1 MPTKVLFDVV
11 LQQKMAFL
19 LMQYIGI
26 SMSKYVTAETVSP
39 GHPDK
44 IADLISDYVLTKAL
58 ENNRSSRVAVETFL
72 TGTKNG
78 GLVLVG
84 GEISEIAN
92 ISTDDVQN
100 IVEEALNKTIKTSFE
115 DFNLENLSIYNELTS
130 QSEEIRAAVEDD
142 EDQGAG
148 DQGIMVGFATN
159 KTTSF
164 MPPTFDQS
172 RNIQKSLWDLQNVD
186 EMLDLDSKVQV
197 TSGGEKTKVVVST
210 QHKKDIDIDQLH
222 GAVTEIVSKHVD
234 QNFQLDLNPS
244 GSFIKGGPA
253 GDTGLTGRK
262 IVVDAYG
269 PSIPVGGGAFSGK
282 DPSKVDRSAAYAARH
297 LAKNIVAHELSS
309 ECLVRVSYA
318 IGKAEPY
325 ELTIETYDTLHV
337 EAKILTD
344 FVSKFDMKPGSII
357 ERLDLTN
364 VNYRTDTLF
373 SHFGHTER
381 NWEKIENI

>member
-1 MPTKVLFDVV
+1 
-11 LQQKMAFL
+11 MASQIFIFIFNWRKQL
-19 LMQYIGI
+19 TN
-26 SMSKYVTAETVSP
+26 YVTAETVSP

-44 IADLISDYVLTKAL
+44 IADLISDYVLTRAL
-58 ENNRSSRVAVETFL
+58 QNNNSSRVAVETFL

-92 ISTDDVQN
+92 ITTED
-100 IVEEALNKTIKTSFE
+100 IVEIVKEALSKTIKTSFE
-115 DFNLENLSIYNELTS
+115 DFNLDTLSIYNELTP

-148 DQGIMVGFATN
+148 DQGIMVGFATD
-159 KTTSF
+159 KTESF
-164 MPPTFDQS
+164 MPPTFDMS
-172 RNIQKSLWDLQNVD
+172 RNIQKDLWDIQNSD

-210 QHKKDIDIDQLH
+210 QHHKDINIEKLYEE
-222 GAVTEIVSKHVD
+222 VSEIVSNHVD
-234 QNFQLDLNPS
+234 TEFELDLNPS
-244 GSFIKGGPA
+244 GSFVKGGPA

-269 PSIPVGGGAFSGK
+269 PSVPVGGGAFSGK

-297 LAKNIVAHELSS
+297 LAKNIVAHKLAE

-325 ELTIETYDTLHV
+325 ELTIDTFDTLKV
-337 EAKILTD
+337 DENKLND
-344 FVSKFDMKPGSII
+344 FVSNFNMKPGAII
-357 ERLDLTN
+357 ERLDLTS
-364 VNYRTDTLF
+364 VDYRTDTLF
-373 SHFGHTER
+373 SHFGHPER
-381 NWEKIENI
+381 NWEKVENI

>member
-1 MPTKVLFDVV
+1 MTKH
-11 LQQKMAFL
+11 
-19 LMQYIGI
+19 
-26 SMSKYVTAETVSP
+26 VTAETVSP

-58 ENNRSSRVAVETFL
+58 QNNNSSRVAVETFL

-92 ISTDDVQN
+92 ITTED
-100 IVEEALNKTIKTSFE
+100 IVEIVKEALKKTIKTSFE
-115 DFNLENLSIYNELTS
+115 DFNLDKLSIYNELTP
-130 QSEEIRAAVEDD
+130 QSEEIRAAVEDE

-148 DQGIMVGFATN
+148 DQGIMVGFATD
-159 KTTSF
+159 KTESF
-164 MPPTFDQS
+164 MPPTFDMS
-172 RNIQKSLWDLQNVD
+172 RNIQKSLWGLQNSD

-197 TSGGEKTKVVVST
+197 TTGEEKTKVVVST
-210 QHKKDIDIDQLH
+210 QHHKDINIEKLYEE
-222 GAVTEIVSKHVD
+222 VFEIVSNHV
-234 QNFQLDLNPS
+234 NSEFELDLNPS
-244 GSFIKGGPA
+244 GSFVKGGPA

-269 PSIPVGGGAFSGK
+269 PSVPVGGGAFSGK

-297 LAKNIVAHELSS
+297 LAKNIVAHKLAEK
-309 ECLVRVSYA
+309 CLVRVSYA
-318 IGKAEPY
+318 IGKSDPY
-325 ELTIETYDTLHV
+325 ELTIDTFETLKVEEKTLN
-337 EAKILTD
+337 D
-344 FVSKFDMKPGSII
+344 FVNNFNMKPGAII

-364 VNYRTDTLF
+364 VDYRTDTLF
-373 SHFGHTER
+373 SHFGHSYR

>member
-1 MPTKVLFDVV
+1 
-11 LQQKMAFL
+11 MASQIFIFNWRKQL
-19 LMQYIGI
+19 TN
-26 SMSKYVTAETVSP
+26 YVTAETVSP

-44 IADLISDYVLTKAL
+44 IADLISDYVLTRAL
-58 ENNRSSRVAVETFL
+58 KNNNSSRVAVETFL

-92 ISTDDVQN
+92 ITTED
-100 IVEEALNKTIKTSFE
+100 IVEIVKEALSKTIKTSFE
-115 DFNLENLSIYNELTS
+115 DFNLDTLSIYNELTP

-148 DQGIMVGFATN
+148 DQGIMVGFATD
-159 KTTSF
+159 KTESF
-164 MPPTFDQS
+164 MPPTFDMS
-172 RNIQKSLWDLQNVD
+172 RNIQKDLWDIQNSD

-210 QHKKDIDIDQLH
+210 QHHKDINIEKLYEE
-222 GAVTEIVSKHVD
+222 VTEIVSNHVD
-234 QNFQLDLNPS
+234 TEFELDLNPS
-244 GSFIKGGPA
+244 GSFVKGGPA

-297 LAKNIVAHELSS
+297 LAKNIVAHKLAE

-325 ELTIETYDTLHV
+325 ELTIDTFDTLKV
-337 EAKILTD
+337 DDNKLND
-344 FVSKFDMKPGSII
+344 FVSNFNMKPGAII
-357 ERLDLTN
+357 ERLDLTS
-364 VNYRTDTLF
+364 VDYRIDTLF
-373 SHFGHTER
+373 SHFGHPER
-381 NWEKIENI
+381 NWEKVENI

>member
-1 MPTKVLFDVV
+1 
-11 LQQKMAFL
+11 MASQIFIFNWRKQL
-19 LMQYIGI
+19 TN
-26 SMSKYVTAETVSP
+26 YVTAETVSP

-44 IADLISDYVLTKAL
+44 IADLISDYVLTRAL
-58 ENNRSSRVAVETFL
+58 QNNNSSRVAVETFL

-92 ISTDDVQN
+92 ITTED
-100 IVEEALNKTIKTSFE
+100 IVEIVKEALSKTIKTSFE
-115 DFNLENLSIYNELTS
+115 DFNLDTLSIYNELTP

-148 DQGIMVGFATN
+148 DQGIMVGFATD
-159 KTTSF
+159 KTESF
-164 MPPTFDQS
+164 MPPTFDMS
-172 RNIQKSLWDLQNVD
+172 RNIQKDLWDIQNSD

-210 QHKKDIDIDQLH
+210 QHHKDINIEKLYEE
-222 GAVTEIVSKHVD
+222 VTEIVSNHVD
-234 QNFQLDLNPS
+234 TEFELDLNPS
-244 GSFIKGGPA
+244 GSFVKGGPA

-297 LAKNIVAHELSS
+297 LAKNIVAHKLAE

-325 ELTIETYDTLHV
+325 ELTIDTFDTLKV
-337 EAKILTD
+337 DDNILND
-344 FVSKFDMKPGSII
+344 FVSNFNMKPGAII
-357 ERLDLTN
+357 ERLDLTS
-364 VNYRTDTLF
+364 VDYRIDTLF
-373 SHFGHTER
+373 SHFGHPER
-381 NWEKIENI
+381 NWEKVENI

>member
-1 MPTKVLFDVV
+1 
-11 LQQKMAFL
+11 MASQIFIFIFNWRKQL
-19 LMQYIGI
+19 TN
-26 SMSKYVTAETVSP
+26 YVTAETVSP

-44 IADLISDYVLTKAL
+44 IADLISDYVLTRAL
-58 ENNRSSRVAVETFL
+58 QNNNSSRVAVETFL

-92 ISTDDVQN
+92 ITTED
-100 IVEEALNKTIKTSFE
+100 IVEIVKEALSKTIKTSFE
-115 DFNLENLSIYNELTS
+115 DFNLDTLSIYNELTP

-148 DQGIMVGFATN
+148 DQGIMVGFATD
-159 KTTSF
+159 KTESF
-164 MPPTFDQS
+164 MPPTFDIS
-172 RNIQKSLWDLQNVD
+172 RNIQKDLWDIQNSD

-210 QHKKDIDIDQLH
+210 QHHKDINIEKLYEE
-222 GAVTEIVSKHVD
+222 VTEIVSNHVD
-234 QNFQLDLNPS
+234 TEFELDLNPS
-244 GSFIKGGPA
+244 GSFVKGGPA

-297 LAKNIVAHELSS
+297 LAKNIVAHKLAE

-325 ELTIETYDTLHV
+325 ELTIDTFDTLKV
-337 EAKILTD
+337 DDNKLND
-344 FVSKFDMKPGSII
+344 FVSNFNMKPGAII
-357 ERLDLTN
+357 ERLDLTS
-364 VNYRTDTLF
+364 VDYRIDTLF
-373 SHFGHTER
+373 SHFGHPER
-381 NWEKIENI
+381 NWEKVENI

>member
-1 MPTKVLFDVV
+1 MTKH
-11 LQQKMAFL
+11 
-19 LMQYIGI
+19 
-26 SMSKYVTAETVSP
+26 VTAETVSP

-58 ENNRSSRVAVETFL
+58 QNNNSSRVAVETFL

-92 ISTDDVQN
+92 ITTED
-100 IVEEALNKTIKTSFE
+100 IVEIVKEALKKTIKTSFE
-115 DFNLENLSIYNELTS
+115 DFNLDKLSIYNELTP
-130 QSEEIRAAVEDD
+130 QSEEIRAAVEDE

-148 DQGIMVGFATN
+148 DQGIMVGFATD
-159 KTTSF
+159 KTESF
-164 MPPTFDQS
+164 MPPTFNMS
-172 RNIQKSLWDLQNVD
+172 RNIQKSLWDLQNSD

-197 TSGGEKTKVVVST
+197 TTGEEKTKVVVST
-210 QHKKDIDIDQLH
+210 QHHKDINIEKLYEE
-222 GAVTEIVSKHVD
+222 VFEIVSNHV
-234 QNFQLDLNPS
+234 NSEFELDLNPS
-244 GSFIKGGPA
+244 GSFVKGGPA

-269 PSIPVGGGAFSGK
+269 PSVPVGGGAFSGK

-297 LAKNIVAHELSS
+297 LAKNIVAHKLAE

-318 IGKAEPY
+318 IGKADPY
-325 ELTIETYDTLHV
+325 ELTIDTFETLKVEENTLN
-337 EAKILTD
+337 D
-344 FVSKFDMKPGSII
+344 FVNNFNMKPGAII

-364 VNYRTDTLF
+364 VDYRTDTLF
-373 SHFGHTER
+373 SHFGHLDR

>member
-1 MPTKVLFDVV
+1 
-11 LQQKMAFL
+11 MASQIFIFNWRKQL
-19 LMQYIGI
+19 TN
-26 SMSKYVTAETVSP
+26 YVTAETVSP

-44 IADLISDYVLTKAL
+44 IADLISDYVLTRAL
-58 ENNRSSRVAVETFL
+58 QNNNSSRVAVETFL

-92 ISTDDVQN
+92 ITTED
-100 IVEEALNKTIKTSFE
+100 IVEIVKEALSKTIKTSFE
-115 DFNLENLSIYNELTS
+115 DFNLDTLSIYNELTP

-148 DQGIMVGFATN
+148 DQGIMVGFATD
-159 KTTSF
+159 KTESF
-164 MPPTFDQS
+164 MPPKFDMS
-172 RNIQKSLWDLQNVD
+172 RNIQKDLWDIQNSD

-210 QHKKDIDIDQLH
+210 QHHKDINIEKLYEE
-222 GAVTEIVSKHVD
+222 VTEIVSNHVD
-234 QNFQLDLNPS
+234 TEFELDLNPS
-244 GSFIKGGPA
+244 GSFVKGGPA

-297 LAKNIVAHELSS
+297 LAKNIVAHKLAE

-325 ELTIETYDTLHV
+325 ELTIDTFDTLKV
-337 EAKILTD
+337 DDNKLND
-344 FVSKFDMKPGSII
+344 FVSNFNMKPGAII
-357 ERLDLTN
+357 ERLDLTS
-364 VNYRTDTLF
+364 VDYRIDTLF
-373 SHFGHTER
+373 SHFGHPER
-381 NWEKIENI
+381 NWEKVVNI